1 MIAADDRRELLAK
14 HASVMRMV
22 QEDCEADAAQLDR
35 TPFTPLGMGTALGQM
50 LAQVK
55 AVAKTCEALAEHL
68 LADAEV
74 EA

>member
-1 MIAADDRRELLAK
+1 
-14 HASVMRMV
+14 MV
-22 QEDCEADAAQLDR
+22 QEDCEAEAAHLDR

-50 LAQVK
+50 LAQVN